1 MGNQKTANKIKD
13 LLNQGQMQIKKQYTE
28 TKQQLH
34 QILQLHNQ
42 TNITA
47 PTLTPGTSPSTSTD
61 PTTTEELPYFVPRNE
76 LTKKCEILRYSFN
89 PKEIDDFISD
99 HEIATSAQYPRDWQR
114 HLVTELRSKLDTE
127 WKA

>member
-1 MGNQKTANKIKD
+1 MILHKKYPKQTKENQKTANKIKD
-13 LLNQGQMQIKKQYTE
+13 LLNHEQMQIKKQYTE

-76 LTKKCEILRYSFN
+76 LTKKCEILRYSFK
-89 PKEIDDFISD
+89 PK
-99 HEIATSAQYPRDWQR
+99 
-114 HLVTELRSKLDTE
+114 
-127 WKA
+127 